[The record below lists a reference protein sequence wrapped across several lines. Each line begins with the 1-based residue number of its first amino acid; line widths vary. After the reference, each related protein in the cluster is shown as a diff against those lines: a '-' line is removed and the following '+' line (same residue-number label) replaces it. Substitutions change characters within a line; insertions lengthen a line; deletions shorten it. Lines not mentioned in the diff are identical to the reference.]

1 MLEPA
6 QLVESSDL
14 LPTAPPAPELP
25 PLKLRSGHGL
35 EGQVLHP
42 VWPAPAEPGIV
53 ESLRRICESRLPPTG
68 ANRVLLG
75 RTGAIGARSCAQQG
89 QSK

>member
-14 LPTAPPAPELP
+14 LPTTPQSPELP
-25 PLKLRSGHGL
+25 PLKLRSGQGL
-35 EGQVLHP
+35 DGQVLHP

-53 ESLRRICESRLPPTG
+53 ESLRQICESRLPPTA

-75 RTGAIGARSCAQQG
+75 RTGVSGARGRAQQG
-89 QSK
+89 QS